1 MSSQGV
7 SAITTAS
14 VSGVTLIGTAVT
26 QIIGFRSTISD
37 TKWQIQAIHQ
47 DTAGTFE
54 QQPVQNEETREQQR
68 EQVNTR
74 LAEQRH
80 HLDTTPQAQS
90 ELKQT
95 LEQQPRRRF
104 RGLHCQSLTPCLP
117 ASASETL

>member
-26 QIIGFRSTISD
+26 QIIGFRST
-37 TKWQIQAIHQ
+37 KWQIQAIHQ

-54 QQPVQNEETREQQR
+54 QQPLQNEETREQQR

-104 RGLHCQSLTPCLP
+104 RGLHC
-117 ASASETL
+117 